1 MDQWAIYID
10 IEGFSATYEKGT
22 QPLVSLGAL
31 MEAIHDIGSRCYPET
46 PYRLF
51 AHQVGDG
58 FVISGEFGWP
68 DLKQPTTVAIAL
80 LRAVL
85 HAGGVAKAAIS
96 EGQLAD
102 VLGDYP
108 ERIQQLYAQSNGGAF
123 SMGGGLMTV
132 LPVMGTALINSVKL
146 LHSSQTPSGSLL
158 ILPRSQAERLPAGV
172 TFVEVGEL
180 CVLDWLHASYP
191 ELDGVIK
198 TAQLPPF
205 SEAAMFAALNNYIK
219 KNELPKNW
227 VDNTRLYLRMADE
240 KRNSWIAF
248 CWRLLPRFLKSKKKC
263 ILDP

>member
-1 MDQWAIYID
+1 MPGSPQGQTEKGVSQMDQWAIYID

-22 QPLVSLGAL
+22 QSMVSLGAL
-31 MEAIHDIGSRCYPET
+31 MEAIYAVGSRCYPEP

-80 LRAVL
+80 LRTVL
-85 HAGGVAKAAIS
+85 HAGGVAKAVVS

-108 ERIQQLYAQSNGGAF
+108 KHIKHLYAESHGGAF
-123 SMGGGLMTV
+123 SMGGGLMTI

-146 LHSSQTPSGSLL
+146 LHSCQTPSGSLL
-158 ILPRSQAERLPAGV
+158 IVPNSEISRLPAGV

-191 ELDGVIK
+191 ELDEVIK

-205 SEAAMFAALNNYIK
+205 SEKAMIKTINNYIK
-219 KNELPKNW
+219 KNDLPKNW
-227 VDNTRLYLRMADE
+227 IDNTRLCLKVADE
-240 KRNSWIAF
+240 KSNS
-248 CWRLLPRFLKSKKKC
+248 
-263 ILDP
+263 

>member
-10 IEGFSATYEKGT
+10 IEGFSATYERGT

-31 MEAIHDIGSRCYPET
+31 MEAIYAIGSRCYPET
-46 PYRLF
+46 PHRLF

-96 EGQLAD
+96 EGHLAD
-102 VLGDYP
+102 VLGCYP
-108 ERIQQLYAQSNGGAF
+108 ERIQHLYARSHGGAF
-123 SMGGGLMTV
+123 SLGGGLMTV

-158 ILPRSQAERLPAGV
+158 ILPSSQKARLPAGV
-172 TFVEVGEL
+172 TSVELGEL
-180 CVLDWLHASYP
+180 CVLDWLHGSYP
-191 ELDGVIK
+191 ELNGVIE

-205 SEAAMFAALNNYIK
+205 SEAAMTTAVNHYIK
-219 KNELPKNW
+219 KNDLPKNW
-227 VDNTRLYLRMADE
+227 IDNTRLYLKVTDE
-240 KRNSWIAF
+240 KSNS
-248 CWRLLPRFLKSKKKC
+248 
-263 ILDP
+263 

>member
-22 QPLVSLGAL
+22 QPLVSLAAL
-31 MEAIHDIGSRCYPET
+31 MEAIHDIGLRCYPET
-46 PYRLF
+46 PTRLF

-58 FVISGEFGWP
+58 FVVCGEFGWP

-102 VLGDYP
+102 VLGCYP
-108 ERIQQLYAQSNGGAF
+108 ERIQQLYAERNGGAF
-123 SMGGGLMTV
+123 SMGAGLMTV

-158 ILPRSQAERLPAGV
+158 ILPRSQEARLPAGV
-172 TFVEVGEL
+172 TFLEVGDL
-180 CVLDWLHASYP
+180 CVLDWLHASYH
-191 ELDGVIK
+191 ELEGVIK
-198 TAQLPPF
+198 TAKLPTF
-205 SEAAMFAALNNYIK
+205 SEAAMSKALNHYIK
-219 KNELPKNW
+219 KNDLPKNW
-227 VDNTRLYLRMADE
+227 VDNTRLYLRVTDE
-240 KRNSWIAF
+240 KSD
-248 CWRLLPRFLKSKKKC
+248 S
-263 ILDP
+263 

>member
-22 QPLVSLGAL
+22 QPMVSLGAL
-31 MEAIHDIGSRCYPET
+31 MEAIYAIGSRCYPET

-85 HAGGVAKAAIS
+85 HAGGVAKAAVS

-108 ERIQQLYAQSNGGAF
+108 KHIEHLYAVSHGGAF
-123 SMGGGLMTV
+123 SMGGGLMTI

-158 ILPRSQAERLPAGV
+158 ILPRSQKARLPVGV
-172 TFVEVGEL
+172 TLAEVGDL

-191 ELDGVIK
+191 ELEDVIK
-198 TAQLPPF
+198 TAQLPTF
-205 SEAAMFAALNNYIK
+205 SEPAMSKALNHYIK
-219 KNELPKNW
+219 KNDLPKNW
-227 VDNTRLYLRMADE
+227 VDNTRLYLRVADE
-240 KRNSWIAF
+240 KSD
-248 CWRLLPRFLKSKKKC
+248 S
-263 ILDP
+263 

>member
-10 IEGFSATYEKGT
+10 IEGFSSTYTIGT
-22 QPLVSLGAL
+22 QPLISLGAL
-31 MEAIHDIGSRCYPET
+31 MEAILDIGSKCYPET

-102 VLGDYP
+102 VLGCYP
-108 ERIQQLYAQSNGGAF
+108 ERIQQLYARSHGGAF
-123 SMGGGLMTV
+123 SLGGGLMTV

-158 ILPRSQAERLPAGV
+158 ILPKSQAGRLPAGV

-180 CVLDWLHASYP
+180 CVLDWLHASYL
-191 ELDGVIK
+191 ELDELIK

-205 SEAAMFAALNNYIK
+205 SEAGMISALNRYIK
-219 KNELPKNW
+219 TNQLFKDW
-227 VDNTRLYLRMADE
+227 VDNTRLYLNMKA
-240 KRNSWIAF
+240 
-248 CWRLLPRFLKSKKKC
+248 KKNFFRHVLSFFGKVFGQ
-263 ILDP
+263 IGGPK